1 MSLQTFSSFPG
12 GAINAYI
19 ADELLMIAKK
29 NVVFQQL
36 GEKAKLP
43 PGNSK
48 TFQFN
53 RYNRLPLPL
62 VSLTEGIPP
71 SSTNMSLTTVQAVAD
86 QWGAYIAIS
95 DVAQLTIKHPLL
107 TVAIEL
113 LGYQAAEL
121 VDREIINVL
130 LAGTAVTYGGAA
142 TTRAGLTTV
151 ATDSLSDLVVQKVVA
166 HLRSRG
172 AYPYESQNYVG
183 VIDPAEEQDVT
194 TASNSAFVSASAYSN
209 VKQLYNGELGM
220 WRGVR
225 WMTSN
230 FIPTVTGVAAGT
242 YTTPTSP
249 AGTFAAAA
257 YRVVTAYY
265 DANTG
270 FLVQLTQPDA
280 VTFASLDSL
289 AGTTPNN
296 SAYNYKIFIGLS
308 GGAQAAIM
316 YQGVETTYGTGLIP
330 FNTAFSVV
338 APPTSGVSIAGSDV
352 PATAAIVHFGW
363 VFGKQAYCTV
373 DLQNLQT
380 FVSAPNATISD
391 PLVQQRTVGWKV
403 MFKPVIQN
411 NEYFERIEVLS
422 AFN

>member
-1 MSLQTFSSFPG
+1 MSVQTFSSFSG
-12 GAINAYI
+12 GAISAHI

-29 NVVFQQL
+29 NVVFQQI

-43 PGNSK
+43 PGESK

-53 RYNRLPLPL
+53 RYERLALPS
-62 VSLTEGIPP
+62 VVLTEGTPP
-71 SSTNMSLTTVQAVAD
+71 SSTNMALTTVSAVSD

-107 TVAIEL
+107 SVAIEL

-130 LAGTAVTYGGAA
+130 LAGTSVSYGGAA
-142 TTRAGLTTV
+142 ATRAALATIS
-151 ATDSLSDLVVQKVVA
+151 TDSFADAVAQKVVA

-183 VIDPAEEQDVT
+183 VIDPQMEQDIT
-194 TASNSAFVSASAYSN
+194 QASNSAFLYASAYSN
-209 VKQLYNGELGM
+209 VKALFNGEIGM

-230 FIPTVTGVAAGT
+230 LIPTVTGQAAVT
-242 YTTPTSP
+242 ATSPASP
-249 AGTFAAAA
+249 AGTFTTAN
-257 YRVVTAYY
+257 YRISVVYY
-265 DANTG
+265 DINTYLPVGISANSNVAFTN
-270 FLVQLTQPDA
+270 
-280 VTFASLDSL
+280 LDS
-289 AGTTPNN
+289 AAITIPSST
-296 SAYNYKIFIGLS
+296 SYAYKIFIGLAA
-308 GGAQAAIM
+308 GAAGDIM
-316 YQGVETTYGTGLIP
+316 YQASESTS
-330 FNTAFSVV
+330 AFGYLAAAASAVV
-338 APPTSGVSIAGSDV
+338 LAPPTSGTSISGNDI
-352 PATAAIVHFGW
+352 PASAKVVHLGW

-373 DLQNLQT
+373 DLMNLQT

-391 PLVQQRTVGWKV
+391 PLVQQRTVGYKL

-411 NEYFERIEVLS
+411 NNFFERIECLS
-422 AFN
+422 AFD

>member
-1 MSLQTFSSFPG
+1 MALQTFSSFPG
-12 GAINAYI
+12 GSVNAYI

-53 RYNRLPLPL
+53 RYNRLSLPL

-86 QWGAYIAIS
+86 QWGAYIALS

-121 VDREIINVL
+121 IDREIINVL
-130 LAGTAVTYGGAA
+130 AAGTSVTYGGSASSV
-142 TTRAGLTTV
+142 AGLTN
-151 ATDSLSDLVVQKVVA
+151 ASTDSLSDLVVQKVVA
-166 HLRSRG
+166 RLRQRG
-172 AYPYESQNYVG
+172 AYPYESQNFVG
-183 VIDPAEEQDVT
+183 VIDPAMEQDVT
-194 TASNSAFVSASAYSN
+194 TSSNSAFMYASAYSA

-230 FIPTVTGVAAGT
+230 FIPTVTGVAAAT
-242 YTTPTSP
+242 YTTPASP
-249 AGTFAAAA
+249 AGTFTAAN
-257 YRVVTAYY
+257 YRVTTAYY

-270 FLVQLTQPDA
+270 FLVQLSQNDNVA
-280 VTFASLDSL
+280 FASLDSL
-289 AGTTPNN
+289 GGTTPNDAN
-296 SAYNYKIFIGLS
+296 YNYKIFVSLA
-308 GGAQAAIM
+308 GAAATAIM
-316 YQGVETTYGTGLIP
+316 YQGIETTAGSGLIAP
-330 FNTAFSVV
+330 NTAFSIV
-338 APPTSGVSIAGSDV
+338 APPTSGVSLAGSDI
-352 PATAAIVHFGW
+352 PAAAAIVHSGW

-411 NEYFERIEVLS
+411 NAFMERINVLS